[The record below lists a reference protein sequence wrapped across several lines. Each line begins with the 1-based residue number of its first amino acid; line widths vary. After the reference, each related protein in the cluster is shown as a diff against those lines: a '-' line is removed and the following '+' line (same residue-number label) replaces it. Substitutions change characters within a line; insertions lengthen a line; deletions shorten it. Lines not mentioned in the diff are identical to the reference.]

1 MPSADKMAV
10 RYPMGYKWTMD
21 FIDNALIANLAALFA
36 LIPAALAAF
45 RAQPARDAAFWWLS
59 AVAFAGPLA
68 WSITHISG
76 MWPTG
81 LSAALWIMIAA
92 CMALYLVLSRWMESV
107 WRLAP
112 LLLPYLCLVG
122 VVATIWEEAPGR
134 PLQMAA
140 LPAWIE
146 AHIALSVL
154 TYALLTLAAVA
165 GTAALLRERAL
176 KTKHPT
182 RLTAQLPAIADA
194 ERMQVRLLIVTE
206 IMLGLGLV
214 SGIAVQIYET
224 GGMLAFN
231 HKILL
236 SVGAFV
242 VIGALLIA
250 HFRTGVRGRRISRMV
265 LLAYLLVTLGYP
277 GVKFVTDVLLA

>member
-1 MPSADKMAV
+1 MPSADKMAA
-10 RYPMGYKWTMD
+10 RHAMGYNGAMD
-21 FIDNALIANLAALFA
+21 FIDNALIANLGALFA

-45 RAQPARDAAFWWLS
+45 RAEPARDAAFWWLS
-59 AVAFAGPLA
+59 AVALAGPLA
-68 WSITHISG
+68 WSVMHVSG
-76 MWPTG
+76 AWPTG
-81 LSAALWIMIAA
+81 LSAALWITITV
-92 CMALYLVLSRWMESV
+92 CMALYLVLSRWVESV

-122 VVATIWEEAPGR
+122 VVATIWGQAPGR
-134 PLQMAA
+134 ALPMAE

-176 KTKHPT
+176 KTKQPT

-194 ERMQVRLLIVTE
+194 ERLQVRLLIVTQ
-206 IMLGLGLV
+206 IVLGLGLV
-214 SGIAVQIYET
+214 SGIAVQVYET
-224 GGMLAFN
+224 GGMLVFN

-236 SVGAFV
+236 SIGAFV
-242 VIGALLIA
+242 VIGGLLIT

-277 GVKFVTDVLLA
+277 GVKFVSDVLLA